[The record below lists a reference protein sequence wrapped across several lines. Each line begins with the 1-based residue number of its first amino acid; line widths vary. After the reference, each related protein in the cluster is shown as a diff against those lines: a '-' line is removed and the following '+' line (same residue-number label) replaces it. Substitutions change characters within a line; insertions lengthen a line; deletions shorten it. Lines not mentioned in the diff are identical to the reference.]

1 MFWSEIV
8 KCPISDFIG
17 RGGVIEGS
25 RFEDTLPSLVK
36 KRLKKHLKNLPKIML
51 KTSSKRLGKGK
62 ARQGLEKARKGLE
75 RQGQGRPRR
84 GLLRPRQG
92 LKGKAK
98 KA

>member
-25 RFEDTLPSLVK
+25 RFEDALPSLVK
-36 KRLKKHLKNLPKIML
+36 KRFKKHLKNLPKIML
-51 KTSSKRLGKGK
+51 TTSSKRLGKGK

-84 GLLRPRQG
+84 GRKEAKARPKRQG
-92 LKGKAK
+92 
-98 KA
+98 